1 MPDRAPQP
9 VPARPAVGQDARPD
23 GWILGFDIGGT
34 KTAVV
39 VGTPAGAILDRGV
52 IAMAPGASFAA
63 SWARIAPI
71 ADRFV
76 RAHGSPAAVGI
87 SIGGPV
93 DTDRGVVLSPPN
105 LPTWD
110 DVPLAEIC
118 RSQFHAPTFLEHD
131 GRAGALAE
139 WLFGAGRGL
148 NSLVFLTFGT
158 GLGAGVIVDGHLL
171 RGAHGAAG
179 EVGRWRIAQ
188 RGPRAHG
195 KVGSWEGLASGS
207 GLPRLARHRHRARE
221 WPVDLSAE
229 ILVELAR
236 GGDVDA
242 IDTVR
247 AAARWLGRG
256 ISFLIDLLDPE
267 AVILGSLAV
276 RAGDLIMPTIMA
288 VARAETADRTRS
300 CRIVAAGL
308 GESVGDLAALAAAIQ
323 PRLDARR

>member
-1 MPDRAPQP
+1 MAGSSASTSGGRRRRSSSGRRPERSSIAASSPWRP
-9 VPARPAVGQDARPD
+9 VPPSP
-23 GWILGFDIGGT
+23 
-34 KTAVV
+34 
-39 VGTPAGAILDRGV
+39 PAGRGS
-52 IAMAPGASFAA
+52 PQL
-63 SWARIAPI
+63 PI
-71 ADRFV
+71 ASSG
-76 RAHGSPAAVGI
+76 AHGSPAAVGI

-118 RSQFHAPTFLEHD
+118 RSRFHAPTFLEHD

-207 GLPRLARHRHRARE
+207 GLPRLRSPPPSGERMARRSVRGNPRRACARRRCRRDRYR
-221 WPVDLSAE
+221 PRRRTVAGARDL
-229 ILVELAR
+229 VP
-236 GGDVDA
+236 
-242 IDTVR
+242 
-247 AAARWLGRG
+247 
-256 ISFLIDLLDPE
+256 DLFSPYPE
-267 AVILGSLAV
+267 ASSGQPGGPSGS
-276 RAGDLIMPTIMA
+276 TS
-288 VARAETADRTRS
+288 S
-300 CRIVAAGL
+300 CRRRWRWHGRRPPIGLAHVASWPPAS
-308 GESVGDLAALAAAIQ
+308 ESPSAISLRWR
-323 PRLDARR
+323 PRSNRG